1 LNYEDED
8 VPDPL
13 LDEEDLFFYDGDDE
27 LWDESVDYEE
37 V

>member
-1 LNYEDED
+1 LSFEDED
-8 VPDPL
+8 APDPL

-27 LWDESVDYEE
+27 LWEEGEFEE